1 MTVSD
6 KNCNSHPGCS
16 CMDNKWPQL
25 RNERL
30 IQLWIKLFWT
40 SNRGLETFH
49 DQTLIFCGI
58 LLTLFW
64 RYLVLPSLQCLLIHL
79 RNGRVFNDWRLGL
92 IMYWD
97 LTWTGF
103 KSLYISGPDSNDL
116 RLDSWTE
123 PKSLSFAFTCRQN
136 PQKRLQ
142 LCSALFSLLF
152 PFHIKHHS
160 PADLISGNMLCTD
173 FLTGPLR
180 NSGYCSS
187 HHSNCS
193 PSLPFGGPG
202 MKLSPL
208 SSDRNPLP
216 PAASRHSSPAVSS
229 SHTHAAS

>member
-1 MTVSD
+1 MTRIVIHTLDVHGWTVNSLSYVMKD
-6 KNCNSHPGCS
+6 SYSSESNCSGLLIEAS
-16 CMDNKWPQL
+16 RLFSWPNL
-25 RNERL
+25 N
-30 IQLWIKLFWT
+30 
-40 SNRGLETFH
+40 
-49 DQTLIFCGI
+49 FCGI

-79 RNGRVFNDWRLGL
+79 RNGRVFNDWRLAL
-92 IMYWD
+92 IMCWD

>member
-1 MTVSD
+1 MTWD
-6 KNCNSHPGCS
+6 SHWS
-16 CMDNKWPQL
+16 CTETWLGLALKVFIYLDLFQMIWD
-25 RNERL
+25 L
-30 IQLWIKLFWT
+30 ILGPNPNH
-40 SNRGLETFH
+40 SA
-49 DQTLIFCGI
+49 
-58 LLTLFW
+58 
-64 RYLVLPSLQCLLIHL
+64 LPSL
-79 RNGRVFNDWRLGL
+79 
-92 IMYWD
+92 
-97 LTWTGF
+97 
-103 KSLYISGPDSNDL
+103 
-116 RLDSWTE
+116 
-123 PKSLSFAFTCRQN
+123 AN

-142 LCSALFSLLF
+142 LCSSLFSLLF
-152 PFHIKHHS
+152 PFHVKHHS

-193 PSLPFGGPG
+193 PSQPFVGPG